1 MTAPAA
7 NGFRTILD
15 FDVEGPPIVTGI
27 AIVVDY
33 DDVAVIGADLA
44 RKLLPSLLDLALNP
58 PTKEAP

>member
-1 MTAPAA
+1 MTTPAA

-33 DDVAVIGADLA
+33 DDVALINGLKRANPRVDRDRFRDAVLA
-44 RKLLPSLLDLALNP
+44 P
-58 PTKEAP
+58 